1 MAAKVEIYSASIC
14 PYCVRAKALLRRKG
28 VGFEVH
34 GVWLVLGWLVPTTT
48 LKEMKAR
55 SGRDTVPQ
63 IFIDGHHVG
72 GCDDLVALDKEGRLD
87 ALLGLG

>member
-1 MAAKVEIYSASIC
+1 MAAKVEIYSASTC
-14 PYCVRAKALLRRKG
+14 PYCVRAMALLRRKG
-28 VGFEVH
+28 VDFEVH
-34 GVWLVLGWLVPTTT
+34 RVWLVLGWLVPTTT